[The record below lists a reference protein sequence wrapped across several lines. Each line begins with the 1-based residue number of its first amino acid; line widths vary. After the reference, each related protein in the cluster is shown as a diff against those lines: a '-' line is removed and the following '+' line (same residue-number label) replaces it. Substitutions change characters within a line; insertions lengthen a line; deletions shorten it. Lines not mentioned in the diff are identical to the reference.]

1 MGVTS
6 MKKICLVSSTGGH
19 FAQLKQIIPI
29 IEKFDYFIVTEKSEM
44 SNNNIKN
51 KSYYL
56 KQQERKNILFFF
68 YIAYNTIISMLI
80 LARERPSLIL
90 TTGAGAVIPFCILGK
105 LFGAKL
111 IFIESFAKVKTP
123 TITGRILYR
132 ISNRFYVQWEEL
144 LEVYPKAIY
153 KGALY

>member
-1 MGVTS
+1 MGLNS

-19 FAQLKQIIPI
+19 FAQLNQIIPI

-44 SNNNIKN
+44 SNNEKN

-68 YIAYNTIISMLI
+68 YIAYNTIISLLI

-90 TTGAGAVIPFCILGK
+90 TTGAGAVIPLCILGK

-132 ISNRFYVQWEEL
+132 LSNRFYVQWEEL